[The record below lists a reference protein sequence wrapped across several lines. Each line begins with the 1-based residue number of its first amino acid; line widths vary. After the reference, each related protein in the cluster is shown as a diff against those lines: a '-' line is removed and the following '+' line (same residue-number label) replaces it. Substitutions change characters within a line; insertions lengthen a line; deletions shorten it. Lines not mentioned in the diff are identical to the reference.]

1 MSYMSSSNNREAM
14 AVRTHQE
21 MKDVIMSPESS
32 GPDIYY
38 YMIRGGSDKK
48 NVTVLESGT
57 VGGEYIKA
65 YGHYHVDD
73 LGEIYNVLSGQG
85 IMLLQKRKVL
95 NDGMVI
101 NDEVDWVK
109 AIFISPGN
117 VVNIDPKIGHLI
129 INIGEEWLV
138 TSDNSPVAIS
148 TEERASWPV
157 HADYKPVKDLQ
168 GFAYY
173 VVKSVDGPSF
183 IKNLNYKN
191 TPEIIVEHL

>member
-1 MSYMSSSNNREAM
+1 MSYMNSSNSRETMAM
-14 AVRTHQE
+14 RTHEE
-21 MKDVIMSPESS
+21 MKDVLMSREGV
-32 GPDIYY
+32 GPDVHY

-48 NVTVLESGT
+48 NITVLECGT
-57 VGGEYIKA
+57 VDGEYIKA

-95 NDGMVI
+95 DDGTVI
-101 NDEVDWVK
+101 NDEVDWIK
-109 AIFISPGN
+109 AIFISPGS
-117 VVNIDPKIGHLI
+117 VVNIEPKIGHLI
-129 INIGEEWLV
+129 INIGGEWLV
-138 TSDNSPVAIS
+138 TSDNSPVAMS
-148 TEERASWPV
+148 REEKASWPV

-173 VVKSVDGPSF
+173 VVKGVDGPSF

-191 TPEIIVEHL
+191 TPEIIIENL